1 MPQLRPDAAKQKELR
16 SGPLATS
23 QKPITQQHHSG
34 LESPVIRKVA
44 KGKGDVAS
52 PPCLLQGTELS
63 SLTPSP
69 APWGWEEALD
79 YNLSLPFLL
88 LPWGLPGGSDGKE
101 SACSAGDPSLIL
113 GSGRSPGEGN
123 PHFTRISHKRL
134 KFNMSKAELTPSS
147 LYTRLSISVDG
158 PFVHLVTQFFPE
170 LCFILHPAVILPF
183 LKCNSHISAYLQLS
197 NGFPLPL
204 GFSPSLLKGLL
215 KPHMTSPRLPLRYH
229 LLPLSHLSIH
239 SVNMY

>member
-1 MPQLRPDAAKQKELR
+1 
-16 SGPLATS
+16 
-23 QKPITQQHHSG
+23 
-34 LESPVIRKVA
+34 
-44 KGKGDVAS
+44 
-52 PPCLLQGTELS
+52 
-63 SLTPSP
+63 
-69 APWGWEEALD
+69 
-79 YNLSLPFLL
+79 
-88 LPWGLPGGSDGKE
+88 
-101 SACSAGDPSLIL
+101 
-113 GSGRSPGEGN
+113 
-123 PHFTRISHKRL
+123 
-134 KFNMSKAELTPSS
+134 MSKAELTPSS

-239 SVNMY
+239 SVNMYGVLLTLGFPGGSDGKASACNAGDPGSIPGSGRSPGEGNGNPLQHSCLEDPMNRGT